1 VNLHYEVELALIMGK
16 DLKDLEAS
24 DEQTAYDAIESYAVG
39 IDMTARNMQDEAK
52 KKGLPWSIAKGFDTF
67 LPLSHIIPKEK
78 IPDPHNAELWLTVN
92 NEHQQRDN
100 TNLMLFR
107 IPRILS
113 DISKVMRIQKG
124 DIILTGTPKGVGRVV
139 PGDIMKAGIL
149 VDGKEIKE
157 GDIEVLVAEST
168 STFEYKET

>member
-1 VNLHYEVELALIMGK
+1 
-16 DLKDLEAS
+16 
-24 DEQTAYDAIESYAVG
+24 
-39 IDMTARNMQDEAK
+39 
-52 KKGLPWSIAKGFDTF
+52 
-67 LPLSHIIPKEK
+67 
-78 IPDPHNAELWLTVN
+78 
-92 NEHQQRDN
+92 
-100 TNLMLFR
+100 MLFR

-139 PGDIMKAGIL
+139 PGDIMKAGIV